1 MNMTPSQ
8 RLERAHVSLIRDKE
22 YMWLAGIIPMGK
34 NEVVDD
40 PKLTA
45 RTNGLDA
52 EYGMQFISTL
62 TDAELMGLVLHEK
75 LHCAFKHLR
84 TWKHLHDEDH
94 KLANMAC
101 DFVINIPINDRYL
114 QDGFVKLPDGGCID
128 DRFRDMD
135 AAEVFAILKQEASPS
150 GGGKGTGG
158 KGEGFDEHDWEGAA
172 ELTEEEADE
181 LSKTIDQALRQ
192 GNIYA
197 SKAGANVD
205 RNILEMLKPKVDWRT
220 ALREF
225 VTNTKPGDD
234 YTSYRRPD
242 RRFMSQN
249 LMMPTPYSDHVYRV
263 AIGVDTSGSIGDKI
277 LSEFLAE
284 VQGVCESVT
293 PELVDLMYWG
303 HNVAAHETY
312 TSDSLSTLQQSTR
325 PRGGGG
331 TEPSCVTRYM
341 RDERIVPDCIVML
354 TDGEVFG
361 DWGEDW
367 PAPVLWCI
375 NDKHI
380 TAPSGVTV
388 HI

>member
-1 MNMTPSQ
+1 MNMTPTQ

-52 EYGMQFISTL
+52 EYGMQFIAGL

-75 LHCAFKHLR
+75 MHCAFKHLR
-84 TWKHLHDEDH
+84 TWRRLHDEDGQ
-94 KLANMAC
+94 LANMAC
-101 DFVINIPINDRYL
+101 DYVINLPINDRYL
-114 QDGFVKLPDGGCID
+114 RDGFVKLPDGGCLD
-128 DRFRDMD
+128 EKYRDMD
-135 AAEVFAILKQEASPS
+135 AGEVFALLKQDGQGGK
-150 GGGKGTGG
+150 GGGKGNAGQ
-158 KGEGFDEHDWEGAA
+158 GFDDHDWDGAA
-172 ELTEEEADE
+172 ELTEQEAEE

-197 SKAGANVD
+197 SKAGADVD

-225 VTNTKPGDD
+225 ISNSKPGDD
-234 YTSYRRPD
+234 YTSYRRID
-242 RRFMSQN
+242 RRFMSQDV
-249 LMMPTPYSDHVYRV
+249 MMPTSYSDHVYRI

-361 DWGEDW
+361 DWGTDW

-375 NDKHI
+375 NNKYI

>member
-1 MNMTPSQ
+1 MSIHISPSQ
-8 RLERAHVSLIRDKE
+8 RLERAHVSLIRDKD

-40 PKLTA
+40 PTVTA
-45 RTNGLDA
+45 RTDGLNT
-52 EYGMQFISTL
+52 EYGMQFIEKL
-62 TDAELMGLVLHEK
+62 NDAELMGLVLHEK
-75 LHCAFKHLR
+75 MHCAFKHLR
-84 TWKHLHDEDH
+84 TWRRLHDEDSM
-94 KLANMAC
+94 LANMAC
-101 DFVINIPINDRYL
+101 DYVINLPINDRYKR
-114 QDGFVKLPDGGCID
+114 DGFVKLPDGGCID
-128 DRFRDMD
+128 EKYRDMD
-135 AAEVFAILKQEASPS
+135 AGEVFALLKQDAQ
-150 GGGKGTGG
+150 GGKGTGG
-158 KGEGFDEHDWEGAA
+158 KGKGFDEHDWEGAG
-172 ELTEEEADE
+172 ELTDEQAEELGKA
-181 LSKTIDQALRQ
+181 IDQALRQ

-205 RNILEMLKPKVDWRT
+205 RAILEMLKPKIDWRD

-225 VTNTKPGDD
+225 VTNCKTGDD
-234 YTSYRRPD
+234 YTSYRRLD
-242 RRFMSQN
+242 RRFSSQD
-249 LMMPTPYSDHVYRV
+249 LVLPTSYSDHVYRV
-263 AIGVDTSGSIGDKI
+263 AIGVDTSGSIRDKI

-284 VQGVCESVT
+284 VQGVCESVK

-312 TSDSLSTLQQSTR
+312 EADSVSTLHQSTR

-361 DWGEDW
+361 DWGDDW

-375 NDKHI
+375 NNKQI

>member
-1 MNMTPSQ
+1 MSIHISPSQ
-8 RLERAHVSLIRDKE
+8 RLERAHVSLIRDHD

-40 PKLTA
+40 PTVTA
-45 RTNGLDA
+45 RTDGLNT
-52 EYGMQFISTL
+52 EYGMQFIEKL
-62 TDAELMGLVLHEK
+62 NDAELMGLVLHEK
-75 LHCAFKHLR
+75 MHCAFKHLR
-84 TWKHLHDEDH
+84 TWRRLHDDDPQ
-94 KLANMAC
+94 LANMAC
-101 DFVINIPINDRYL
+101 DYVINLPINDRYKR
-114 QDGFVKLPDGGCID
+114 DGFVKLPDGGCID
-128 DRFRDMD
+128 EKYRDMD
-135 AAEVFAILKQEASPS
+135 AGEVFALLKQDSQ

-158 KGEGFDEHDWEGAA
+158 KGSGFDEHDWEGAG
-172 ELTEEEADE
+172 ELTDEQAEELGKA
-181 LSKTIDQALRQ
+181 IDQALRQ

-205 RNILEMLKPKVDWRT
+205 RAILEMLKPKIDWRD
-220 ALREF
+220 ALRDF
-225 VTNTKPGDD
+225 VTNCKMGDD
-234 YTSYRRPD
+234 YTSYRRLD
-242 RRFMSQN
+242 RRFSSQD
-249 LMMPTPYSDHVYRV
+249 LVLPTSYSDHVYRV
-263 AIGVDTSGSIGDKI
+263 AIGVDTSGSIQDKI

-284 VQGVCESVT
+284 VQGVCESVK

-312 TSDSLSTLQQSTR
+312 EADSVSTLHQSTR

-361 DWGEDW
+361 DWGNDW

-375 NDKHI
+375 NNKHI
-380 TAPSGVTV
+380 TAPHGVTV

>member
-8 RLERAHVSLIRDKE
+8 RLERAHVSLLRDKE

-34 NEVVDD
+34 NEVVDN
-40 PKLTA
+40 PKVTA
-45 RTNGLDA
+45 RTDGLNT
-52 EYGMQFISTL
+52 EYGMQFVEKL
-62 TDAELMGLVLHEK
+62 NDAELMGLVLHEK
-75 LHCAFKHLR
+75 MHCAFKHLR
-84 TWKHLHDEDH
+84 TWRRLYDEDSQ
-94 KLANMAC
+94 LANMAC
-101 DFVINIPINDRYL
+101 DFVINLPIYDRYKK
-114 QDGFVKLPDGGCID
+114 DGFVKLPDGGCLD
-128 DRFRDMD
+128 EKYRDMD
-135 AAEVFAILKQEASPS
+135 AGEVFELLKQDGQ
-150 GGGKGTGG
+150 GGGKGTGRV
-158 KGEGFDEHDWEGAA
+158 GEGFDEHDWEAA
-172 ELTEEEADE
+172 EELTEEQAEE
-181 LSKTIDQALRQ
+181 LSKAIDQALRQ
-192 GNIYA
+192 GSIYA
-197 SKAGANVD
+197 SKAGADVD
-205 RNILEMLKPKVDWRT
+205 RNIIEMLKPKVDWRE

-225 VTNTKPGDD
+225 VTNCKLGDD

-242 RRFMSQN
+242 RRFMSQDV
-249 LMMPTPYSDHVYRV
+249 MAPSSYSDHVYRV
-263 AIGVDTSGSIGDKI
+263 VIGVDTSGSIRDRV

-284 VQGVCESVT
+284 VQGVCESVK

-312 TSDSLSTLQQSTR
+312 DTDSVSTLHQSTR

-361 DWGEDW
+361 DWGGDW

-375 NDKHI
+375 NNKTI

>member
-1 MNMTPSQ
+1 MT
-8 RLERAHVSLIRDKE
+8 E
-22 YMWLAGIIPMGK
+22 
-34 NEVVDD
+34 
-40 PKLTA
+40 
-45 RTNGLDA
+45 
-52 EYGMQFISTL
+52 
-62 TDAELMGLVLHEK
+62 
-75 LHCAFKHLR
+75 
-84 TWKHLHDEDH
+84 
-94 KLANMAC
+94 
-101 DFVINIPINDRYL
+101 
-114 QDGFVKLPDGGCID
+114 
-128 DRFRDMD
+128 
-135 AAEVFAILKQEASPS
+135 QEA
-150 GGGKGTGG
+150 
-158 KGEGFDEHDWEGAA
+158 E
-172 ELTEEEADE
+172 E

-197 SKAGANVD
+197 SKAGSDVD
-205 RNILEMLKPKVDWRT
+205 RAIIEMLKPKVDWRT

-225 VTNTKPGDD
+225 ITNTKPGDD
-234 YTSYRRPD
+234 YTSYRRID

-341 RDERIVPDCIVML
+341 HDERTVPDCIVML

-361 DWGEDW
+361 DWGTDW

-375 NDKHI
+375 NNKYI

-388 HI
+388 HL

>member
-1 MNMTPSQ
+1 MNITPSQ
-8 RLERAHVSLIRDKE
+8 RLERAHVSLLRDKE

-34 NEVVDD
+34 NTVVDN

-84 TWKHLHDEDH
+84 TWKRLHDEDH
-94 KLANMAC
+94 QLANMAC
-101 DFVINIPINDRYL
+101 DFVINLPINDRYL
-114 QDGFVKLPDGGCID
+114 RDGFVKLPDGGCLD
-128 DRFRDMD
+128 ERFRDMD
-135 AAEVFAILKQEASPS
+135 AGEVFAILKQESN

-158 KGEGFDEHDWEGAA
+158 KGQGFDEHDWEGAA
-172 ELTEEEADE
+172 ELTDDEAQE
-181 LSKTIDQALRQ
+181 LSKAIDEALRQ

-197 SKAGANVD
+197 SKAGADVD

-225 VTNTKPGDD
+225 ISNSKPGDD
-234 YTSYRRPD
+234 YTSYRRID

-249 LMMPTPYSDHVYRV
+249 VMMPTPYSDHVYRV
-263 AIGVDTSGSIGDKI
+263 AIGVDTSGSIGDKV

-284 VQGVCESVT
+284 VQGVCESVS

-312 TSDSLSTLQQSTR
+312 QSESLSTLQQSTR

-331 TEPSCVTRYM
+331 TEPSCMSRYM
-341 RDERIVPDCIVML
+341 RDNAIVPDCIVMV

-361 DWGEDW
+361 DWGNDW

-375 NDKHI
+375 NNKHI